1 MKLKLFESIY
11 YNTNTH
17 KVECPD
23 SQCCMECPLWNSLP
37 AHESC
42 TQYARSLVIDVL
54 SKNISRLIRNL

>member
-17 KVECPD
+17 KVEC
-23 SQCCMECPLWNSLP
+23 SGAYCMECPLGNSLP

-42 TQYARSLVIDVL
+42 TLYARSLVIDVL